1 MAILL
6 QRISTRNYRALA
18 DVTVELREINV
29 LFGPNGAGKSTLL
42 DVLWFVRD
50 CTLLGVD
57 QASTERS
64 HGIGLLFDGAAERDP
79 LVVAVETDSLRYELS
94 LGLSAGRIEPF
105 PGERLRSIES
115 GIEYIE
121 RRAGSDKASFFDMK
135 VGTPV
140 PVALRGPDRVSLD
153 VYTNLYMNVEP
164 SVGEVDELYLILH
177 RIYFY
182 PSRSFDFRT
191 IKQRG
196 SQQGHHVSL
205 SEWGHNLWS
214 VLRNLQGK
222 RAIDDRYDT
231 IIDFMRQS
239 FPTFRDLVLE
249 STGPASVYSSFV
261 ESGRRQPI
269 FASGMSDGHLQMLL
283 MLTALFAEGRQRAS
297 IILLD
302 EPELSLHPWALA
314 VLGRAIKTAAQDHQK
329 QVIIAT
335 HSPVLMSQFEPA
347 DCLAVELVDGR
358 TRLKRVSEIENIGDL
373 LEQYA
378 TGSLYMSETIA
389 PQSTM
394 GERGDD

>member
-18 DVTVELREINV
+18 DVTVELRDVNV

-50 CTLLGVD
+50 CVVLGVAE
-57 QASTERS
+57 ASTARS
-64 HGIGLLFDGAAERDP
+64 HGISLLFDGAAQGEP
-79 LVVAVETDSLRYELS
+79 LVVTLETASLRYELS
-94 LGLSAGRIEPF
+94 LGLLSGRLLPF
-105 PGERLRSIES
+105 PGERLHSTAK
-115 GIEYIE
+115 GIDYIE
-121 RRAGSDKASFFDMK
+121 RRAGSDIASFFEAK
-135 VGTPV
+135 VGSSV
-140 PVALRGPDRVSLD
+140 PVSLRKPDAVSLD
-153 VYTNLYMNVEP
+153 RYLDVEQN
-164 SVGEVDELYLILH
+164 SYEVIELYRVLIYT
-177 RIYFY
+177 RFY
-182 PSRSFDFRT
+182 PSRSLDLRL

-196 SQQGHHVSL
+196 SEQSHHMGL
-205 SEWGHNLWS
+205 LETGHNLWS
-214 VLRNLQGK
+214 VLRNLQGI
-222 RAIDDRYDT
+222 RAVDDRYDT
-231 IIDFMRQS
+231 IIHFMRQS

-249 STGPASVYSSFV
+249 ATGPVSVYGSFV
-261 ESGRRQPI
+261 ESGRRQPVM
-269 FASGMSDGHLQMLL
+269 ASGVSDGHLQMLL

-314 VLGRAIKTAAQDHQK
+314 VLGKAIKAAARDHQK

-347 DCLAVELVDGR
+347 DCMAVELVEGR
-358 TRLKRVSEIENIGDL
+358 TRLKRVSEIEDIDDL

>member
-18 DVTVELREINV
+18 DVTVELRDINV

-50 CTLLGVD
+50 CVALGVD
-57 QASTERS
+57 EASTARS
-64 HGIGLLFDGAAERDP
+64 HGIGIVFDGAAEGEP
-79 LVVAVETDSLRYELS
+79 LVVSVETASVRYELS
-94 LGLSAGRIEPF
+94 LGLSSGRIEPF
-105 PGERLRSIES
+105 PGERLSSTVS
-115 GIEYIE
+115 GVVYIE
-121 RRAGSDKASFFDMK
+121 RKPGSDKASFFSAK
-135 VGTPV
+135 LGAPV
-140 PVALRGPDRVSLD
+140 MVARREPDELSLAYYALLEPQSGDAVAL
-153 VYTNLYMNVEP
+153 
-164 SVGEVDELYLILH
+164 DEILNDI
-177 RIYFY
+177 RFY
-182 PSRSFDFRT
+182 PSRSLDLSS

-196 SQQGHHVSL
+196 SEQSHRTWL
-205 SEWGHNLWS
+205 SWTGTSLWS

-222 RAIDDRYDT
+222 RAVDDRYDT
-231 IIDFMRQS
+231 VIDFMRQS

-249 STGPASVYSSFV
+249 STGPASVYGSFV
-261 ESGRRQPI
+261 ESGQRQPI
-269 FASGMSDGHLQMLL
+269 LASGMSDGHLQMLL
-283 MLTALFAEGRQRAS
+283 MLTTLFSETRPS
-297 IILLD
+297 ILLLD

-314 VLGRAIKTAAQDHQK
+314 MLGKAIKAAARDYQK

-347 DCLAVELVDGR
+347 DCIAVELVEGR